1 MFEAGMQAPPSP
13 LAWLAPLEPPLDP
26 LPLLELPG
34 PPLLLIESPPPELPL
49 DPLELAPGSLL
60 QPKKEAAQI
69 EVVAA
74 VRIDT
79 VKSLFWIM
87 MSLA

>member
-13 LAWLAPLEPPLDP
+13 LAWLAPLELPPDP
-26 LPLLELPG
+26 LLLALPG

-79 VKSLFWIM
+79 VKSLF
-87 MSLA
+87 